1 MIMSFEIITLIVVSN
16 ISGFSYIF
24 LGLEASAHLK
34 DKSESITNR
43 VVGSMFYW
51 SLEPS
56 QYDSK
61 GAKLCILGNIALVFG
76 LLCVIG
82 WWFILKR

>member
-1 MIMSFEIITLIVVSN
+1 MTYFEITILTIST
-16 ISGFSYIF
+16 ISGVAYLF
-24 LGLEASAHLK
+24 LGLAASSHLK
-34 DKSESITNR
+34 NTSESISNR

-56 QYDSK
+56 QYDSD
-61 GAKLCILGNIALVFG
+61 GAKLCVWGNIALVFG
-76 LLCVIG
+76 VISIFG